1 MSKNRDVLHS
11 VIYDELCFNIT
22 SEKSRNMFLD
32 VVKEVEQEGADS
44 VILGCTEVGM
54 LLNKDNVS
62 LPVYDSVEVHCKSI
76 FNAIL

>member
-1 MSKNRDVLHS
+1 
-11 VIYDELCFNIT
+11 
-22 SEKSRNMFLD
+22 MFLD
-32 VVKEVEQEGADS
+32 IVKEVEQEGADS

-62 LPVYDSVEVHCKSI
+62 LPVYDSMEEHCKSI